1 MMLLSEAKKI
11 NNFMLFIYMNFN
23 VLRLNSW
30 GNKKSVARL
39 ADDFNSRLNM
49 DNTQNIEQDFSII

>member
-11 NNFMLFIYMNFN
+11 NKFMLFIYMNFN

>member
-1 MMLLSEAKKI
+1 MLLSEAKKI
-11 NNFMLFIYMNFN
+11 NKFMLFIYMNFN

>member
-1 MMLLSEAKKI
+1 
-11 NNFMLFIYMNFN
+11 MLFIYMNFN